1 MPPDA
6 SFSAWQGES
15 DNGEPRALRQALGN
29 FATGVTV
36 ITTQTGDGRQVG
48 VTASSFNSVS
58 LEPPLILWSLSGRS
72 PNLAAFRDGRHFAV
86 NVLAADQVDLCNRFG
101 RPLDDKFTGL
111 EVTAGLG
118 GAPLLPGAVA
128 QFECACEAAYPGG
141 DHLIILGRVL
151 RFRWSGKTPL
161 LFCQGRLGPAL
172 VMAEPALA
180 A

>member
-6 SFSAWQGES
+6 PLSAWQGES
-15 DNGEPRALRQALGN
+15 DNGEPRALRQALGS

-86 NVLAADQVDLCNRFG
+86 NVLAANQVDLCNRFG
-101 RPLDDKFTGL
+101 RPFDDKFAGL

-151 RFRWSGKTPL
+151 RFRWSGQTPL
-161 LFCQGRLGPAL
+161 LFCQGRLGPAT
-172 VMAEPALA
+172 VDEPALA

>member
-6 SFSAWQGES
+6 SFPAWQGEGA
-15 DNGEPRALRQALGN
+15 DGDGRALRQALGS

-36 ITTQTGDGRQVG
+36 VTTVGADGRRLG

-58 LEPPLILWSLSGRS
+58 LDPPLILWSLSGRS

-86 NVLAADQVDLCNRFG
+86 NVLAATQVELCNRFG
-101 RPLDDKFTGL
+101 RPQDDKFADL
-111 EVTAGLG
+111 DVAAGLG

-128 QFECACEAAYPGG
+128 QFECAHEASYPGG
-141 DHLIILGRVL
+141 DHWIIVGRVL
-151 RFRWSGKTPL
+151 RFRWSGRTPL
-161 LFCQGRLGPAL
+161 LFCQGRLAAAPL
-172 VMAEPALA
+172 AEPALA

>member
-1 MPPDA
+1 VLPDL
-6 SFSAWQGES
+6 SSAWQG
-15 DNGEPRALRQALGN
+15 DCTAADPRALRQALGS

-36 ITTQTGDGRQVG
+36 ITTRTEDGRRVG

-58 LEPPLILWSLSGRS
+58 LDPPLILWSLSGRS
-72 PNLAAFRDGRHFAV
+72 PNLPAFRDGSHFAV
-86 NVLAADQVDLCNRFG
+86 NVLAADQLDLCNRFG
-101 RPLDDKFTGL
+101 RPLDDKFAGL
-111 EVTAGLG
+111 EVGEGLG

-151 RFRWSGKTPL
+151 RFRWSDQTPL

-172 VMAEPALA
+172 AAAQALA